1 MSCLCTKKIWWW
13 IQVYEKLL
21 KNLDEL
27 SHFMRNILFSQTK
40 LLFMF
45 HVKCENWNSFAT
57 QILCE
62 MNLCKSKASETDNFD
77 SFMDSKCWF
86 VVNYTRIF
94 KKPSKLT
101 SISCFFRF
109 VYSKSF
115 QMIFVWLQNFSK
127 DEPNSKVVNS
137 NGPHSENKHF
147 QLPLYNQSQNPKCV
161 WEMHVFIVLCSH
173 LNQ

>member
-1 MSCLCTKKIWWW
+1 MFLSCLCTKKIWWW

-57 QILCE
+57 QILCK

-77 SFMDSKCWF
+77 SF
-86 VVNYTRIF
+86 VVNYARIQSLQNWQLF
-94 KKPSKLT
+94 HG
-101 SISCFFRF
+101 FFLICLNH
-109 VYSKSF
+109 F

-127 DEPNSKVVNS
+127 GELNSKVADS

-147 QLPLYNQSQNPKCV
+147 QLPLCNQSQNVFQKC
-161 WEMHVFIVLCSH
+161 MFSCF
-173 LNQ
+173 